1 MTPDS
6 EHQRFPTRSVSDPE
20 QIRQLAIDAARLLS
34 DDKCEDVLCL
44 DVRSLSQLS
53 DYIII
58 GTGSSD
64 RQMRSAA
71 DDVADLAQTH
81 NYPIFKRS
89 QDDRATWIVLDCV
102 DVVVHIFEPNT
113 RAHYDLEMLWGDAK
127 PVDWSRPA
135 PGKAPASKAV
145 SVSTSA
151 PAIKSATASK
161 SAKSVVKVSKPA
173 AASPATG
180 AKVKAAAKVAAKD
193 SAKPKPKPKPA
204 VAPSALSKKT
214 RSRKA

>member
-1 MTPDS
+1 MIREDSQGQQPAPAPSDSSDSS
-6 EHQRFPTRSVSDPE
+6 EHQRFPTRSVSDPA

-58 GTGSSD
+58 GTGTSD

-71 DDVADLAQTH
+71 DDIDDLARSH

-113 RAHYDLEMLWGDAK
+113 RAHYDLEMLWGDAER
-127 PVDWSRPA
+127 VDWSRPA
-135 PGKAPASKAV
+135 PKKAAESGKTPKSANSKATKPTAD
-145 SVSTSA
+145 SSTIG
-151 PAIKSATASK
+151 PK
-161 SAKSVVKVSKPA
+161 
-173 AASPATG
+173 
-180 AKVKAAAKVAAKD
+180 
-193 SAKPKPKPKPA
+193 AKPKTPA
-204 VAPSALSKKT
+204 SSSTAKKT
-214 RSRKA
+214 RSRKVGGSSSDAAEI